1 MRGSIWAFGV
11 VQSLIASAVASAQA
25 QSVPSTAPP
34 PPVTAAEGVPARAPT
49 PVPVTPATAAT
60 ATGAPAPGA
69 SPTRTARVTFHADD
83 PDAILQTDWSAEGKS
98 VDWYQLCTEGCT
110 QRVNADARFRVA
122 GSGMYESMP
131 FKLPLDKDTVT
142 VNAEM
147 KSRSVAVPILM
158 AVAGYTLFVFV
169 GPTLL
174 AMSLSETSDYHG
186 DDGLLAAGIVTTS
199 VGAVVGSVGL
209 VMLIVKAQKK
219 ESVVRI
225 ARAQPPKLE
234 LGRGIALETRGFT
247 F

>member
-1 MRGSIWAFGV
+1 MRGSTWVFGV
-11 VQSLIASAVASAQA
+11 VQFLIGSVVASAGA
-25 QSVPSTAPP
+25 QSASPQPAPP
-34 PPVTAAEGVPARAPT
+34 PPVATFETAPAQAPSPAAAASGVPAAS
-49 PVPVTPATAAT
+49 
-60 ATGAPAPGA
+60 APAA
-69 SPTRTARVTFHADD
+69 RSQPTRTANVTFHADD
-83 PDAILQTDWSAEGKS
+83 PEAVLQTDWSADGKS
-98 VDWYQLCTEGCT
+98 VDWYQLCTGECI
-110 QRVNADARFRVA
+110 QRVNAEARFRVA

-131 FKLPLDKDTVT
+131 FKLPPDREQVT
-142 VNAEM
+142 VDAEM

-219 ESVVRI
+219 ESIVRL
-225 ARAQPPKLE
+225 ANGTPPKLK
-234 LGRGIALETRGFT
+234 LPGGMALETRGIT